1 MAYLDIY
8 GLRTSQNLHNRVVVG
23 VVSCVATILSESAGT
38 ARHAERVVWAYWALQ
53 NTSVAADQLLW
64 GVLTDA
70 TIAAAGEAAT
80 DAQLQT
86 RINAIVNY
94 FLPTAPVVN
103 TVADGTYTIGAKLTT
118 NGANGSITIT
128 NGVISAITQ
137 AS

>member
-8 GLRTSQNLHNRVVVG
+8 SLRTSANLHHRVVVA

-38 ARHAERVVWAYWALQ
+38 ARHAERVTWAYWALA
-53 NTSVAADQLLW
+53 NPSIAAEQLLW

-70 TIAAAGEAAT
+70 AIATAGEAAT
-80 DAQLQT
+80 DAQLQS
-86 RINAIVNY
+86 RVNAIVNF
-94 FLPTAPVVN
+94 FLPVVQATN
-103 TVADGTYTIGAKLTT
+103 TMADGTYVIGAKLTT
-118 NGANGSITIT
+118 NGVNGSITIT